1 MAVKRRVNMHVLN
14 NVGFS
19 LSGLF
24 LQVTKNQAGLLRAL
38 LVHYRCQTSIK
49 ARTTKAWNINLNTQ
63 TLSSS
68 WLVCVNGPHLT

>member
-49 ARTTKAWNINLNTQ
+49 ARTTKA
-63 TLSSS
+63 
-68 WLVCVNGPHLT
+68 